1 MHIENLVCNLHP
13 LNVSLFLEKN
23 KMTIERILQ
32 KEIEE
37 YFYDVPVTAIIGARQ
52 VGKTTLA
59 KSILAKLGQNK
70 ALKIIRLDLEKKS
83 DRQLISNT
91 EDFLNYNKEALIM
104 IDEIQLMPEVF
115 SEIRSFV
122 DENPTAKFLILGSS
136 SPEIAQKGSES
147 LAGRIFYFE
156 LSPFLWN
163 EIKELKTIEQYR
175 LIGGMPGSFLAKN
188 TKTSFVWLKNYI
200 RTFLER
206 DLRNFGFNVSPAI
219 LRRLWIM
226 LAHINGQVLNYSQ
239 LANSMGVSHTSI
251 KNYIDILENT
261 YMLRIIQPYH
271 FNIKKRLI
279 KSPKIYFRDTG
290 VLHSLLNI
298 EKFNELYAHP
308 IYGSSWEVTAI
319 ENIIEKYKG
328 WDYFFYRT
336 AKGNEIDLVL
346 TKNNKRIAVEIKTSS
361 SPKLTKGFW
370 QAIEDLKPSETYVI
384 ANVKMSYPLENG
396 VLVFSLEEF
405 LEKEI

>member
-1 MHIENLVCNLHP
+1 MV
-13 LNVSLFLEKN
+13 
-23 KMTIERILQ
+23 IERILQ
-32 KEIEE
+32 KEVEE
-37 YFYDVPVTAIIGARQ
+37 YFYDIPVTAIIGARQ

-59 KSILAKLGQNK
+59 KSILSKLGENK
-70 ALKIIRLDLEKKS
+70 TLKIIRLDLEKKS
-83 DRQLISNT
+83 DRKLISNT

-122 DENPTAKFLILGSS
+122 DENPRSKFLILGSS
-136 SPEIAQKGSES
+136 SPEISQKESES

-156 LSPFLWN
+156 LSPFLWC
-163 EIKELKTIEQYR
+163 EIKELKTIEKYR

-188 TKTSFVWLKNYI
+188 TSTSFIWLKNYI

-206 DLRNFGFNVSPAI
+206 DIRNFGFNVSPAI
-219 LRRLWIM
+219 LRRLWVM

-290 VLHSLLNI
+290 VLHALLNI
-298 EKFNELYAHP
+298 ETFNELYAHP
-308 IYGSSWEVTAI
+308 IYGSSWEVTVI
-319 ENIIEKYKG
+319 ENIIAKYKG

-336 AKGNEIDLVL
+336 AKGIEIDLVL
-346 TKNNKRIAVEIKTSS
+346 TKNNKRIAIEIKTSS
-361 SPKLTKGFW
+361 TPKLTKGFW
-370 QAIEDLKPSETYVI
+370 QAIEDLKPTETYVI
-384 ANVKMSYPLENG
+384 ANVKMSYPLEKG
-396 VLVFSLEEF
+396 VLVFSLEAF